1 MWSKLGIF
9 ATIGSII
16 FGILGAVCDAKE
28 CKDKIQD
35 LKK

>member
-1 MWSKLGIF
+1 MWAKLGIF

-16 FGILGAVCDAKE
+16 FGLLGAVCDAKE
-28 CKDKIQD
+28 AKDKIVA